1 VGEHHA
7 SCQPSDKELV
17 WHCCQCGLNESAEQ
31 LETENREL
39 AEQLGGATM
48 AANTLGDERR
58 RLDKQVAELAER
70 VKELEV
76 TLREIGN
83 RAGSPTV
90 HYAPQI
96 ERIEQRESL
105 DWIAEQARQ
114 ALAKKKSSA

>member
-1 VGEHHA
+1 VADVERLVNRVRGYAHSLEHI
-7 SCQPSDKELV
+7 Q
-17 WHCCQCGLNESAEQ
+17 Q
-31 LETENREL
+31 LEAENREL

-48 AANTLGDERR
+48 VANTLGDERR

-105 DWIAEQARQ
+105 DWIAERVRQ
-114 ALAKKKSSA
+114 VLASKKSPA